1 MPCGMHD
8 KILIKPMNLASNV
21 PTRGMKSFFP
31 IGILGLT
38 TWLGC
43 QTEGHRA
50 DADAEVL
57 AILNERSRQIL
68 GEEAGTN
75 LVSTTVGERPDTV
88 SPARIIQERFADG
101 GRTLTLPA
109 ALEMAERHNRSYQ
122 LQRETLYLQALSLT
136 GTRHKFVWN
145 PSSTVDL
152 GIARQTDGGLRG
164 DSDADV
170 SVQKLFQTGAS
181 VTATL
186 ANDLVLYFDGKPK
199 VPDLTLKL
207 TQPLLRGAGAE
218 IAAEVLTQAE
228 RDVVYAVRDYS
239 HYQKTFAIE
248 TVGEYFRVLQ
258 DKDAVRNSY
267 NNYLNLQKARD
278 RAEAMAEAERLARYQ
293 VDQAR
298 QSELSARVKY
308 LKAVE
313 SYRQA
318 LDSFKQR
325 LSLPLGEALRLED
338 RALTDLVA
346 QGLTPLELDERHG
359 YLMAVT
365 NRLDVL
371 NEVDRFEDA
380 QRKVRV
386 AASDLKPGLDV
397 VVDASLKK
405 QFYSSFSPEEF
416 ASTSGL
422 KLKLPLNQLTER
434 NAYRTSL
441 INFEKQ
447 MRKLATE
454 LDSLRENIR
463 EGIRALEQ
471 ERENYFIQKAALDLA
486 RQQVEVMPLLL
497 QNDDADIRDQ
507 LEAQA
512 DLVEAQNDVTSAVVD
527 YHVARWNLLKNLG
540 ALSVE
545 GEQFWLKNQSVS
557 GSSTADNPETAE
569 ILPEVITPEQVF
581 GGSET
586 RNNG

>member
-21 PTRGMKSFFP
+21 PTRGMKSLFP

-101 GRTLTLPA
+101 VRTLTLPA

-152 GIARQTDGGLRG
+152 GIVRQTDGGLRG

-318 LDSFKQR
+318 LDGFKQR

-397 VVDASLKK
+397 VVDVSLKK

-557 GSSTADNPETAE
+557 GFSIADNPEAAE

-581 GGSET
+581 GGPKTQE
-586 RNNG
+586 

>member
-21 PTRGMKSFFP
+21 PTRGMKSLFP

-152 GIARQTDGGLRG
+152 GIVRQTDGGLRG

-318 LDSFKQR
+318 LDGFKQR

-557 GSSTADNPETAE
+557 GSSTADNPEAAE

-581 GGSET
+581 GGPKTQE
-586 RNNG
+586 

>member
-21 PTRGMKSFFP
+21 PIRGMKSFFS

-228 RDVVYAVRDYS
+228 RDVVYAVREYS

-318 LDSFKQR
+318 LDGFKQR

-359 YLMAVT
+359 YLLAVT

-512 DLVEAQNDVTSAVVD
+512 DLVEAQNDVTSAIVD

-545 GEQFWLKNQSVS
+545 SEQFWLKNQSVS
-557 GSSTADNPETAE
+557 GSSTPVNPETAE

-581 GGSET
+581 GGPKTQE
-586 RNNG
+586 

>member
-1 MPCGMHD
+1 
-8 KILIKPMNLASNV
+8 
-21 PTRGMKSFFP
+21 MKSLFP
-31 IGILGLT
+31 IVILGLT

-318 LDSFKQR
+318 LDGFKQR

-371 NEVDRFEDA
+371 NEVDQFEDA

-471 ERENYFIQKAALDLA
+471 ERENYFIQKAALELA

-512 DLVEAQNDVTSAVVD
+512 DLVEAQNDVTSAIVD

-557 GSSTADNPETAE
+557 GSSTAVNPETAE

-581 GGSET
+581 GGSEAKE
-586 RNNG
+586 

>member
-43 QTEGHRA
+43 QTEGYRA

-101 GRTLTLPA
+101 VRTLTLPA

-557 GSSTADNPETAE
+557 GSSTGDNPETAE

-581 GGSET
+581 GGSEAKE
-586 RNNG
+586 

>member
-21 PTRGMKSFFP
+21 PTRGMKSLFP

-101 GRTLTLPA
+101 VRTLTLPA

-152 GIARQTDGGLRG
+152 GIVRQTDGGLRG

-318 LDSFKQR
+318 LDGFKQR

-397 VVDASLKK
+397 VVDVSLKK

-545 GEQFWLKNQSVS
+545 GEQFWLKNQPVS
-557 GSSTADNPETAE
+557 GSSTPVNPKTAE

-581 GGSET
+581 GGSEAKE
-586 RNNG
+586 

>member
-8 KILIKPMNLASNV
+8 KFLIKPMNLASNV

-101 GRTLTLPA
+101 VRTLTLPA

-318 LDSFKQR
+318 LDGFKQR

-397 VVDASLKK
+397 VVDVSLKK

-557 GSSTADNPETAE
+557 GSSTADNPEAAE

-581 GGSET
+581 GGPKTQE
-586 RNNG
+586 

>member
-21 PTRGMKSFFP
+21 PTRGMKSLFP

-540 ALSVE
+540 ALSVG

-557 GSSTADNPETAE
+557 GSSTADNPEAAE

-581 GGSET
+581 GGPKTQE
-586 RNNG
+586 

>member
-21 PTRGMKSFFP
+21 PTRGMKSLFP

-109 ALEMAERHNRSYQ
+109 ALEMAERNNRSYQ

-338 RALTDLVA
+338 RALIDLVA

-397 VVDASLKK
+397 VVDVSLKK

-557 GSSTADNPETAE
+557 GSSTANNPEAAE

-581 GGSET
+581 GGPKTQE
-586 RNNG
+586 

>member
-21 PTRGMKSFFP
+21 PTRGMKSLFP

-397 VVDASLKK
+397 VVDVSLKK

-540 ALSVE
+540 VLSVE

-557 GSSTADNPETAE
+557 GSSTGDNPETAE

-581 GGSET
+581 GGSEAKE
-586 RNNG
+586 

>member
-43 QTEGHRA
+43 QTEGYRA

-101 GRTLTLPA
+101 VRTLTLPA

-164 DSDADV
+164 DSDANV

-397 VVDASLKK
+397 VVDVSLKK

-557 GSSTADNPETAE
+557 GSSTGDNPETAE

-581 GGSET
+581 GGSEAKE
-586 RNNG
+586 

>member
-1 MPCGMHD
+1 MHD
-8 KILIKPMNLASNV
+8 KILIKPMNFASNMPARV
-21 PTRGMKSFFP
+21 MKNLFP
-31 IGILGLT
+31 IGILGIT

-43 QTEGHRA
+43 QTEGHLA

-101 GRTLTLPA
+101 GRTLTLPD

-313 SYRQA
+313 SYRQS
-318 LDSFKQR
+318 LDGFKQR

-338 RALTDLVA
+338 SALTDLVA
-346 QGLTPLELDERHG
+346 QGLTPLELNERRG
-359 YLMAVT
+359 YLVAVT

-397 VVDASLKK
+397 VVDASLTK

-471 ERENYFIQKAALDLA
+471 ERENYFIQKAALELA

-512 DLVEAQNDVTSAVVD
+512 DLVEAQNDVTSAIVD

-540 ALSVE
+540 VLRVE

-557 GSSTADNPETAE
+557 GFSSASNTGNEE
-569 ILPEVITPEQVF
+569 ILPKVITPEQVF
-581 GGSET
+581 GGPQKQE
-586 RNNG
+586 

>member
-318 LDSFKQR
+318 LDGFKQR

-557 GSSTADNPETAE
+557 GSSTGDNPETAE

-581 GGSET
+581 GGSEAKE
-586 RNNG
+586 

>member
-21 PTRGMKSFFP
+21 PTRGMKSLFP

-318 LDSFKQR
+318 LDGFKQR
-325 LSLPLGEALRLED
+325 LSLPLGEELRLED

-397 VVDASLKK
+397 VVDVSLKK

-557 GSSTADNPETAE
+557 GSSTANNPEAAE

-581 GGSET
+581 GGPKTQE
-586 RNNG
+586 

>member
-1 MPCGMHD
+1 
-8 KILIKPMNLASNV
+8 MNLASNV
-21 PTRGMKSFFP
+21 PTRGMKSLFP

-68 GEEAGTN
+68 GEKAGTN
-75 LVSTTVGERPDTV
+75 LVSTTVGERPDKV

-109 ALEMAERHNRSYQ
+109 SLEMAERHNRSYQ
-122 LQRETLYLQALSLT
+122 LQRESLYLQALSLT

-152 GIARQTDGGLRG
+152 GIARQTGGGLRG

-325 LSLPLGEALRLED
+325 LSLPLGESLRLDD

-346 QGLTPLELDERHG
+346 QGLTPLDLDERHG
-359 YLMAVT
+359 YLVAVT

-386 AASDLKPGLDV
+386 AASDLKPGLEV

-416 ASTSGL
+416 ASTTGL

-471 ERENYFIQKAALDLA
+471 ERENYFIQRAALELA

-512 DLVEAQNDVTSAVVD
+512 DLVEAQNDVTSAIVD

-540 ALSVE
+540 VLSVE

-557 GSSTADNPETAE
+557 GFSTPVNPETAE

-581 GGSET
+581 GGVKT
-586 RNNG
+586 RE

>member
-21 PTRGMKSFFP
+21 PTRGMKSLFP

-88 SPARIIQERFADG
+88 SPARIIQERFTDG

-122 LQRETLYLQALSLT
+122 LQRETLFLQALSLT

-545 GEQFWLKNQSVS
+545 GEQFWLKNQAVS
-557 GSSTADNPETAE
+557 GSSTANNPEAAE

-581 GGSET
+581 GGPKTQE
-586 RNNG
+586 

>member
-1 MPCGMHD
+1 ML
-8 KILIKPMNLASNV
+8 KIASNQ
-21 PTRGMKSFFP
+21 PFRRMNRLISIAI
-31 IGILGLT
+31 IGLVVLLAWT
-38 TWLGC
+38 GC

-50 DADAEVL
+50 DADAEVM
-57 AILNERSRQIL
+57 AILNERSLQVL
-68 GEEAGTN
+68 GEGAGTN
-75 LVSTTVGERPDTV
+75 LVRTTVGERPDVVTP
-88 SPARIIQERFADG
+88 SRIIQERFADG
-101 GRTLTLPA
+101 DRTLTLPE

-152 GIARQTDGGLRG
+152 GLKRGTDGDLSGE
-164 DSDADV
+164 SDASV
-170 SVQKLFQTGAS
+170 SLEKLFQTGAS

-248 TVGEYFRVLQ
+248 TVTEYFRVLQ
-258 DKDAVRNSY
+258 GKDAVRNSY

-278 RAEAMAEAERLARYQ
+278 RAEAMAEAERLPKYQ

-298 QSELSARVKY
+298 QTELSARVKY

-313 SYRQA
+313 GYRQS

-338 RALTDLVA
+338 SALTDLVA
-346 QGLTPLELDERHG
+346 QGLTPLKLNERRG
-359 YLMAVT
+359 YLVAVT

-371 NEVDRFEDA
+371 NEVDQFEDA

-386 AASDLKPGLDV
+386 AASDLKPGLDI
-397 VVDASLKK
+397 VVDASLTK
-405 QFYSSFSPEEF
+405 QFYSSFSPENF

-422 KLKLPLNQLTER
+422 KLKLPLDQLTER

-441 INFEKQ
+441 IHFEKQ

-454 LDSLRENIR
+454 LDSLREDIR
-463 EGIRALEQ
+463 EGIRSLEQ
-471 ERENYFIQKAALDLA
+471 ERENYFIQSAALELA
-486 RQQVEVMPLLL
+486 KQQVEVMPLLL
-497 QNDDADIRDQ
+497 QNGGADIRDQ

-512 DLVEAQNDVTSAVVD
+512 DLVAAQNDVTSAIVD

-540 ALSVE
+540 VLRVE
-545 GEQFWLKNQSVS
+545 GEQFWLKNQPVS
-557 GSSTADNPETAE
+557 GFSNPTNPVDPG
-569 ILPEVITPEQVF
+569 ILPAVITPEQVF
-581 GGSET
+581 GGTEPLE
-586 RNNG
+586 

>member
-21 PTRGMKSFFP
+21 PTRGMKSLFP

-318 LDSFKQR
+318 LDGFKQR

-557 GSSTADNPETAE
+557 GSSTADNPESAE

-581 GGSET
+581 GGPKTQE
-586 RNNG
+586 

>member
-101 GRTLTLPA
+101 VRTLTLPA

-318 LDSFKQR
+318 LDGFKQR

-557 GSSTADNPETAE
+557 GSSTAVNPETAE

-581 GGSET
+581 GGSEAKE
-586 RNNG
+586 

>member
-21 PTRGMKSFFP
+21 PTRGMKSLFP

-318 LDSFKQR
+318 LDGFKQR
-325 LSLPLGEALRLED
+325 LSLPLGEELRLED

-540 ALSVE
+540 VLSVE

-557 GSSTADNPETAE
+557 GSSTADNPEAAE

-581 GGSET
+581 GGPKTQE
-586 RNNG
+586 

>member
-21 PTRGMKSFFP
+21 PARGMKSLFP

-101 GRTLTLPA
+101 VRTLTLPA

-164 DSDADV
+164 DSDAEV

-540 ALSVE
+540 VLSVE

-557 GSSTADNPETAE
+557 GSSTADNPEAAE

-581 GGSET
+581 GGPKTQE
-586 RNNG
+586 

>member
-21 PTRGMKSFFP
+21 PTRGMKSLFP

-313 SYRQA
+313 SYRQT
-318 LDSFKQR
+318 LDGFKQR

-557 GSSTADNPETAE
+557 GSSTADNPEAAE
-569 ILPEVITPEQVF
+569 ILPEVITPEQIF
-581 GGSET
+581 GGPKTQE
-586 RNNG
+586 

>member
-21 PTRGMKSFFP
+21 PTRGMKSLFP

-346 QGLTPLELDERHG
+346 QGLTPLKLDERHG

-397 VVDASLKK
+397 VVDVSLKK

-557 GSSTADNPETAE
+557 GSSTGDNPETAE

-581 GGSET
+581 GGSEAKE
-586 RNNG
+586 

>member
-318 LDSFKQR
+318 LDGFKQR

-338 RALTDLVA
+338 RALTDLVS
-346 QGLTPLELDERHG
+346 QGLTSLELDERHG

-557 GSSTADNPETAE
+557 GSSTADNPEAAE

-581 GGSET
+581 GGPKTQE
-586 RNNG
+586 

>member
-1 MPCGMHD
+1 
-8 KILIKPMNLASNV
+8 
-21 PTRGMKSFFP
+21 MKSLFP
-31 IGILGLT
+31 IVILGLT

-164 DSDADV
+164 DSDADL

-228 RDVVYAVRDYS
+228 RDVVYAVREYS

-318 LDSFKQR
+318 LDGFKQR

-359 YLMAVT
+359 YLVAVT

-371 NEVDRFEDA
+371 NEVDQFEDA

-454 LDSLRENIR
+454 LDSLREKIR

-471 ERENYFIQKAALDLA
+471 ERENYFIQKAALELA

-512 DLVEAQNDVTSAVVD
+512 DLVEAQNDVTSAIVD

-540 ALSVE
+540 TLSVE

-557 GSSTADNPETAE
+557 GSSTAVNPETAE

-581 GGSET
+581 GGSEVKE
-586 RNNG
+586 

>member
-21 PTRGMKSFFP
+21 PTRGMKSLFP

-318 LDSFKQR
+318 LDGFKQR

-471 ERENYFIQKAALDLA
+471 ERENYFIQKAALELA

-512 DLVEAQNDVTSAVVD
+512 DLVEAQNDVTSAIVD

-545 GEQFWLKNQSVS
+545 GEQFWLKNQTVS
-557 GSSTADNPETAE
+557 GSSTAVNPETDE

-581 GGSET
+581 GGSEAKE
-586 RNNG
+586 

>member
-21 PTRGMKSFFP
+21 PTRGMKSLFP

-258 DKDAVRNSY
+258 GKDAVRNSY

-318 LDSFKQR
+318 LDGFKQR

-397 VVDASLKK
+397 VVDVSLKK

-557 GSSTADNPETAE
+557 GSSTADNPEAAE

-581 GGSET
+581 G
-586 RNNG
+586 

>member
-21 PTRGMKSFFP
+21 PTRGMKSLFP

-75 LVSTTVGERPDTV
+75 LGSTTVGERPDTV

-258 DKDAVRNSY
+258 GKDAVRNSY

-318 LDSFKQR
+318 LDGFKQR

-397 VVDASLKK
+397 VVDVSLKK

-540 ALSVE
+540 TLSVE

-557 GSSTADNPETAE
+557 GSSTGDNPETVE

-581 GGSET
+581 GGSEAKE
-586 RNNG
+586 

>member
-21 PTRGMKSFFP
+21 PTRGMKSLFP

-512 DLVEAQNDVTSAVVD
+512 DLVEAQNDVTSAIVD

-545 GEQFWLKNQSVS
+545 GEQFWLKNQTVS
-557 GSSTADNPETAE
+557 GSSTAVNPETAE

-581 GGSET
+581 GGSEAKE
-586 RNNG
+586 

>member
-21 PTRGMKSFFP
+21 PTRGMKSLFP

-88 SPARIIQERFADG
+88 LPARIIQERFADG

-318 LDSFKQR
+318 LDGFKQR

-557 GSSTADNPETAE
+557 GSSTADNPEAAE

-581 GGSET
+581 GGPKTQE
-586 RNNG
+586 

>member
-21 PTRGMKSFFP
+21 PTRGMKSLFP

-50 DADAEVL
+50 DADSEVL

-278 RAEAMAEAERLARYQ
+278 RAEAMAEAERFARSQ

-318 LDSFKQR
+318 LDGFKQR

-338 RALTDLVA
+338 RALTDLVS

-471 ERENYFIQKAALDLA
+471 ERENYFIQKAALELA

-557 GSSTADNPETAE
+557 GSSTADNPEAAE

-581 GGSET
+581 GGPKTQE
-586 RNNG
+586 

>member
-8 KILIKPMNLASNV
+8 KILIKAMNLASNV
-21 PTRGMKSFFP
+21 PTRGMKSLFP

-386 AASDLKPGLDV
+386 AASDLKPGLDL

-447 MRKLATE
+447 MRKLAAE

-557 GSSTADNPETAE
+557 GSSTRDNPETAE

-581 GGSET
+581 GGSEAKE
-586 RNNG
+586 

>member
-318 LDSFKQR
+318 LDGFKQR
-325 LSLPLGEALRLED
+325 LSLPLGEELRLED

-397 VVDASLKK
+397 VVDVSLKK

-557 GSSTADNPETAE
+557 GSSTADNPEAAE

-581 GGSET
+581 GGPKTQE
-586 RNNG
+586 

>member
-21 PTRGMKSFFP
+21 PTRGMKSLFP

-50 DADAEVL
+50 DADSEVL

-318 LDSFKQR
+318 LDGFKQR

-338 RALTDLVA
+338 RALTDLVS

-471 ERENYFIQKAALDLA
+471 ERENYFIQKAALELA

-557 GSSTADNPETAE
+557 GSSTADNPEAAE

-581 GGSET
+581 GGPKTQE
-586 RNNG
+586 

>member
-21 PTRGMKSFFP
+21 PTRGMKSLFP

-318 LDSFKQR
+318 LDGFKRR

-371 NEVDRFEDA
+371 NEVDRFEDS

-416 ASTSGL
+416 TSTSGL

-557 GSSTADNPETAE
+557 GSSTADNPEAAE

-581 GGSET
+581 GGLKTQE
-586 RNNG
+586 

>member
-21 PTRGMKSFFP
+21 TTRGMKSFFP

-109 ALEMAERHNRSYQ
+109 ALKMAERHNRSYQ

-318 LDSFKQR
+318 LDGFKQR

-557 GSSTADNPETAE
+557 GSSTFNNPEAAE
-569 ILPEVITPEQVF
+569 ILPEVINPEQVF
-581 GGSET
+581 GGLKTQE
-586 RNNG
+586 

>member
-21 PTRGMKSFFP
+21 PTRGMKSLFP

-101 GRTLTLPA
+101 VRTLTLPA

-152 GIARQTDGGLRG
+152 GIVRQTDGGLRG

-318 LDSFKQR
+318 LDGFKQR

-397 VVDASLKK
+397 VVDVSLKK
-405 QFYSSFSPEEF
+405 QFYSSFSPEDF

-557 GSSTADNPETAE
+557 GFSIADNPEAAE

-581 GGSET
+581 GGPKTQE
-586 RNNG
+586 